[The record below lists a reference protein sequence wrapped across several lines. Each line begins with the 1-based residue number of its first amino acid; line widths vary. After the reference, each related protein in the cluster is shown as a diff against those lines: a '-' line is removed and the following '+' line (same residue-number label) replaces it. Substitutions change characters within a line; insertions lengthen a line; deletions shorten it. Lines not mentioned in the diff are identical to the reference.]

1 MFVLIPR
8 IGVHID
14 PEVLR
19 YIFSNIQGEA
29 GSKHAYPVCC
39 QAGNLHMYCPFVYCV
54 AGSKVSAFG
63 TQPDRHASKV
73 ITEECEGE
81 DD

>member
-29 GSKHAYPVCC
+29 GSKV
-39 QAGNLHMYCPFVYCV
+39 
-54 AGSKVSAFG
+54 
-63 TQPDRHASKV
+63 T
-73 ITEECEGE
+73 TEECEGE
-81 DD
+81 DDLWVNG